1 MRFVLLRNHAW
12 KSSSRQQ
19 GMNLPMSRLP
29 TGRQGQSF
37 IEFALM
43 IILVGIVVLSIL
55 LIMGDDLRTLINDLL
70 QTWFPEEGTGLEINS
85 ALAILLGLL

>member
-1 MRFVLLRNHAW
+1 MRGGHGSGNT
-12 KSSSRQQ
+12 KSGQY
-19 GMNLPMSRLP
+19 GVDLFMSRLP

-70 QTWFPEEGTGLEINS
+70 QTWFPEEGAGLQVD
-85 ALAILLGLL
+85 LVTAILHWPL